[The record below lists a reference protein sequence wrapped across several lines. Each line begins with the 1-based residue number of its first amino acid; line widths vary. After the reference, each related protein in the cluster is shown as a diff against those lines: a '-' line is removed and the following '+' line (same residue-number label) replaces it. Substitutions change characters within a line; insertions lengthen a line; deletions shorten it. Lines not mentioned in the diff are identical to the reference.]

1 MALDLPLPRQIL
13 THGHWTLGHVKMA
26 KSTGN
31 VVNPFQA
38 LGRFGVDTM
47 RYYLAHD
54 GGIQADADYENG
66 WIIDRYKK
74 GLKGGLG
81 NLASRITRGRAWNV
95 RDAVKFATT
104 SNDSYLAEILI
115 SRHAYQLKNLSH
127 KVDHIITDLHPGEAL
142 KEIMKTIYNV
152 CSNNDYGVL
161 DVLLILLRQTNS

>member
-74 GLKGGLG
+74 GLMGGLG
-81 NLASRITRGRAWNV
+81 NLASRITRGRKWKL
-95 RDAVKFATT
+95 REAVEYATARGHL
-104 SNDSYLAEILI
+104 NPMEDVM
-115 SRHAYQLKNLSH
+115 SRHAHHINGLSS
-127 KVDHIITDLHPGEAL
+127 KVDGIMKDLHPGEAL
-142 KEIMKTIYNV
+142 KEIMATIYKV
-152 CSNNDYGVL
+152 Y
-161 DVLLILLRQTNS
+161 IQ